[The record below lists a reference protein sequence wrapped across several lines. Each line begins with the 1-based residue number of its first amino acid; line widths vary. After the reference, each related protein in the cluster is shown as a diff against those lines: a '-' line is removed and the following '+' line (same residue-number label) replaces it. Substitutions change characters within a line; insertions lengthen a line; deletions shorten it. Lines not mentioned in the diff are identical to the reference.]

1 VTDQPAS
8 GGPAGRDGPEGSQP
22 GDARADGAA
31 AAAKPL
37 RTIGRALRHRNYRL
51 FFAGQ
56 GISLIGTWLTRVA
69 TSWLVYRLT
78 GSALVLGVVGFAGQ
92 IPTFFLAPLAG
103 VWVDRW
109 NRHRTLVVTQV
120 LAMIQSALLAALAW
134 WRPTVAGVVALSVFQ
149 ALINAFDMPAR
160 QAFVVQMVEDRA
172 DLPNAI
178 ALNSSMV
185 NAARLIGPS
194 LAGILI
200 ALFGEGWCF
209 AIDAASYL
217 AVIASLLAMRI
228 EPRAVPPRTTRA
240 TAELVEG
247 LRYVVGHLS
256 IRAVLLL
263 LAIVSLMGMP
273 YAVLMPIEATQVLHG
288 QAHTLGFLMAA
299 SGAGALAGAL
309 YLASRTSVLGLGRV
323 IGVSAAMF
331 GASLVGFALSGT
343 LWLSLLLMIPT
354 GMGMMVQMA
363 ASNTIV
369 QMLVDEDKR
378 GRVMSFFA
386 MAFFGT
392 VPFGS
397 LLAGSMAQRFGAPR
411 TIGFGGLVCLVGA
424 ALFFRALPELR
435 RHARPTYVRLGILPE
450 VAAGLESASR
460 PPVTPED

>member
-1 VTDQPAS
+1 MSSDP
-8 GGPAGRDGPEGSQP
+8 GS
-22 GDARADGAA
+22 RAAEPPRT
-31 AAAKPL
+31 PL

-51 FFAGQ
+51 FFVGQ

-78 GSALVLGVVGFAGQ
+78 GSALMLGVIGFAGQ
-92 IPTFFLAPLAG
+92 IPTFFLAPVAG

-120 LAMIQSALLAALAW
+120 LAMLQSGLLAALAW
-134 WRPTVAGVVALSVFQ
+134 WHPAIAGTTIARTTIAGIAALSVFQ

-194 LAGILI
+194 VAGILI

-217 AVIASLLAMRI
+217 AVIASLLAMRL
-228 EPRAVPPRTTRA
+228 EPRPTAPRKTRVS
-240 TAELVEG
+240 AELVEG
-247 LRYVVGHLS
+247 LRYVVGHLP
-256 IRAVLLL
+256 IRSVLLL
-263 LAIVSLMGMP
+263 LAVVSLMGMP
-273 YAVLMPIEATQVLHG
+273 YAVLMPIEATSVLHG
-288 QAHTLGFLMAA
+288 QADTLGFLMAA
-299 SGAGALAGAL
+299 SGAGALGGAL

-323 IGVSAAMF
+323 IGVSAAIF
-331 GASLVGFALSGT
+331 GASLIGFALSHT
-343 LWLSLLLMIPT
+343 LWLSLVLMVPT

-369 QMLVDEDKR
+369 QTLVDEDKR

-397 LLAGSMAQRFGAPR
+397 LLAGSLAQRIGAPR
-411 TIGFGGLVCLVGA
+411 TIGLGGIVCVVGA
-424 ALFFRALPELR
+424 ALFFRALPEIR
-435 RHARPTYVRLGILPE
+435 RHARPTYQRLGILPE
-450 VAAGLESASR
+450 VAEGLQSASQ